1 MGFYANV
8 DERVEERGE
17 KWAVSLQ
24 PSFKNFV
31 REESGTCINDEISLA
46 NSLLYGWA
54 DSDL

>member
-1 MGFYANV
+1 V

-46 NSLLYGWA
+46 NSLLYVWA
-54 DSDL
+54 DSEL